1 MTKRIPRG
9 APIIGIAIALVA
21 VLAVVIWRG
30 AGSRSPA
37 SLVIGDCFDVPTAAQ
52 RIDDLKS
59 RTCGG
64 PHGGEVFH
72 IFDAPGAS
80 ATYPSDD
87 DWQALI
93 YPVCDPVFEAYTGTQ
108 VAERLDI
115 DYHFL
120 VPTADRWAAGDRRV
134 TCFISSLDGSPLT
147 RSFRAAP

>member
-1 MTKRIPRG
+1 MTRRIPRG
-9 APIIGIAIALVA
+9 VLIGIGIALVG

-30 AGSRSPA
+30 AGSRDPT
-37 SLVIGDCFDVPTAAQ
+37 SLVIGDCFDVPTAVQ

-80 ATYPSDD
+80 SSYPRDT
-87 DWQALI
+87 DWEALI
-93 YPVCDPVFEAYTGTQ
+93 SPVCDPLFETYTGTP
-108 VAERLDI
+108 VAERMDI
-115 DYHFL
+115 GYQYL
-120 VPTADRWAAGDRRV
+120 VPTADRWGAGDRRV
-134 TCFISSLDGSPLT
+134 TCFINSIDGSPLA